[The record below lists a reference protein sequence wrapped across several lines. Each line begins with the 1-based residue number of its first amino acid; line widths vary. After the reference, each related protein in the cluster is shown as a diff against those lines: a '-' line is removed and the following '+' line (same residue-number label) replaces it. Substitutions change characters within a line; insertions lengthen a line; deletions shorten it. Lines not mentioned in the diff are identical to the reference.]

1 MTSVSEPVPVPES
14 GRGSSRR
21 RRLAVGAAMAVAW
34 LATDAGLEMINQTT
48 GLVRSV
54 GAASFFIGPLAAVGV
69 GWAAGLRSRRDWLHA
84 FLIGFV
90 GATILFIVVAQLA
103 LGGGAAGRG
112 PDVATLDFGV
122 GGNGCDLERSARA
135 FSPTESIVAAAEFTP
150 PIATGSTIT
159 IRLTRDGTMMADYP
173 VVQVADEP
181 WPCVYG
187 VVASPPIAPGSYR
200 WEIQISGSPMP
211 PLAGEFTVSGG

>member
-1 MTSVSEPVPVPES
+1 MTSVSEPLPVLEA

-21 RRLAVGAAMAVAW
+21 RRLAIGVAMAVAW
-34 LATDAGLEMINQTT
+34 LATDAGLEMINRAT

-54 GAASFFIGPLAAVGV
+54 GPASFLIGPLAAVAV
-69 GWAAGLRSRRDWLHA
+69 GWAAGLRSRRDWLQGV
-84 FLIGFV
+84 LIVFG
-90 GATILFIVVAQLA
+90 GATILFVIVAQLG
-103 LGGGAAGRG
+103 LGGGAPSRG
-112 PDVATLDFGV
+112 PDVSTLDFGV

-135 FSPTESIVAAAEFTP
+135 FSSADSIVAAAEFMP

-159 IRLTRDGTMMADYP
+159 IRLTRDGTMVADYP

-187 VVASPPIAPGSYR
+187 LVESPPIAPGRYR
-200 WEIQISGSPMP
+200 WEIEVSGSPMP
-211 PLAGEFTVSGG
+211 PLAGEFTVAGS